1 MNFRWNHLHE
11 GKRVRH
17 VFTDFDDTIAHDAS
31 SDMGPEGFN
40 RLVGPSTTKQHFAF
54 NVLKNAASRLDKN
67 KRSKV
72 GIVTARHK
80 SVIPHLRKWLH
91 DREVPNADKVKIH
104 AVGHL
109 TNPLSADEI
118 ARRKVKAIGSHVRKG
133 EIRKGDEVHFF
144 DDAKPNVDAVASM
157 RHKGVRFRSV
167 GVGPGRKT
175 KLKEDTMNYGKAR
188 ELVESAIE
196 QLDEAAKKK
205 PTKAQSSYARNHA
218 ILRNLIAQHEKLG
231 AATELYWSKGTKPSD
246 RTAKNLISPPK
257 SAHKALRDHEAKI
270 GIHVAKMERLGQK
283 PWG

>member
-1 MNFRWNHLHE
+1 MNFRWNHLRE

-40 RLVGPSTTKQHFAF
+40 RLVGPRTTKQHFAF

-67 KRSKV
+67 KRNKV

-91 DREVPNADKVKIH
+91 DKEVPNAEKIKIH

-109 TNPLSADEI
+109 TTPLSADEI
-118 ARRKVKAIGSHVRKG
+118 ARRKVKAIGSHIRKG

-144 DDAKPNVDAVASM
+144 DDAKPNVNAVASM
-157 RHKGVRFRSV
+157 RHKGVRVRSV

-188 ELVESAIE
+188 ELIAEALLESTKNAKSRYRKAVRALGKNLPKKIE
-196 QLDEAAKKK
+196 PFK
-205 PTKAQSSYARNHA
+205 PMDNPF
-218 ILRNLIAQHEKLG
+218 
-231 AATELYWSKGTKPSD
+231 TKPFKD
-246 RTAKNLISPPK
+246 GKK
-257 SAHKALRDHEAKI
+257 
-270 GIHVAKMERLGQK
+270 
-283 PWG
+283 

>member
-91 DREVPNADKVKIH
+91 DKEVPNAEKIKIH

-109 TNPLSADEI
+109 TTPLSADEI
-118 ARRKVKAIGSHVRKG
+118 ARRKVKAIGSHIRKG

-144 DDAKPNVDAVASM
+144 DDAKPNVNAVASM
-157 RHKGVRFRSV
+157 RHKGVRVRSV

-188 ELVESAIE
+188 EIIAEALLESTKNAKSRYRKAVRALGKNLPEKIE
-196 QLDEAAKKK
+196 PFK
-205 PTKAQSSYARNHA
+205 PIDNPF
-218 ILRNLIAQHEKLG
+218 
-231 AATELYWSKGTKPSD
+231 TKPFKGD
-246 RTAKNLISPPK
+246 KK
-257 SAHKALRDHEAKI
+257 
-270 GIHVAKMERLGQK
+270 
-283 PWG
+283 